1 MFFQGFEAGS
11 LVKGVGVASQQDG
24 NETQMC
30 LFSHCVTGEMS
41 DLPAA
46 SAELFSG

>member
-11 LVKGVGVASQQDG
+11 LVKGVDGTSQQDG
-24 NETQMC
+24 NESQMC
-30 LFSHCVTGEMS
+30 LFTHCVMGGMS

-46 SAELFSG
+46 NVELFSG